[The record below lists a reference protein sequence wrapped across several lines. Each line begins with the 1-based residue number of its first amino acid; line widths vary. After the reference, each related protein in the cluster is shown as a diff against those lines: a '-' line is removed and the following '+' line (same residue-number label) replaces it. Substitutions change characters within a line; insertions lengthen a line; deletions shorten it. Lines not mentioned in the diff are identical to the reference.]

1 MEIPFPPPNAT
12 TATAARTASLPV
24 LSLLITLPASFP
36 SDAPLM
42 SLQSSDP
49 AALHSLAELGALVI
63 VDSASLEN
71 YVIVN
76 AFDRW
81 SPMIAVARV
90 ISSVIQDIT
99 ASLLEAL
106 AGGFTQQNAVAKN
119 SSPSDE
125 IQQQKDDAAKTTLLQ
140 TEIAQSLESKSLE
153 ELETMMNDTSV
164 FEEHL
169 YTRIPRVVDVLA
181 LRDEIAAVN
190 LSMADESLAFREKV
204 SAAKSKL
211 TDAQTDFAQTR
222 VNFDLACRDYED
234 AMMVFAPDYLLSRLR
249 SALNDSEELSDGL
262 VNSMLS
268 GEVGVDEFM
277 RRYREARKVYH
288 ARAIRVERGERDMT
302 ILYP

>member
-1 MEIPFPPPNAT
+1 MTRAKHVSAILAAFPSARLLSEALMEIPFPPPNAT

-190 LSMADESLAFREKV
+190 LSMAGKTVL
-204 SAAKSKL
+204 
-211 TDAQTDFAQTR
+211 
-222 VNFDLACRDYED
+222 
-234 AMMVFAPDYLLSRLR
+234 M
-249 SALNDSEELSDGL
+249 
-262 VNSMLS
+262 
-268 GEVGVDEFM
+268 
-277 RRYREARKVYH
+277 
-288 ARAIRVERGERDMT
+288 
-302 ILYP
+302 